1 LPKDHCFIKTIIT
14 CYEKWIH
21 LNNPELQKQWLDKG
35 QLPVPVAK
43 RERFKKKGPA
53 LRLVELRR
61 SYLL

>member
-1 LPKDHCFIKTIIT
+1 LPKEHRFIKGIVT
-14 CYEKWIH
+14 CDEKWIY

-43 RERFKKKGPA
+43 RERFRKKGPP